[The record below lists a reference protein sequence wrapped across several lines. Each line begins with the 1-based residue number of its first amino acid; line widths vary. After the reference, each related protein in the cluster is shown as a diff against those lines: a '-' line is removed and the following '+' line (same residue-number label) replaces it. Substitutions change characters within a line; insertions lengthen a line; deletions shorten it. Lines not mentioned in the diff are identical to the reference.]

1 MAARK
6 KASKSSE
13 SARGG
18 ASRRSTAGNSAASKG
33 AEKKQ
38 NASGSSAS
46 EPGVAG
52 QAMAEVDDLM
62 RRRFG
67 VLGQQIHNIFLRLP
81 DSLKIKRNDA
91 KLMYA
96 AIDEG
101 ARLKSLTYWLFV
113 VSSCGIATLGLI
125 INSPAVI
132 IGAMLVAPLMSP
144 IIGLGMGIAVNDT
157 YLSVKS
163 VLNIVA
169 SVFASILTAA
179 LITAIVPI
187 NDVTPEIL
195 SRTNPTLLD
204 LFIAL
209 FSGIVAA
216 LSSIRSGG
224 DEALKSVAPGAA
236 ISVALMPPLCVV
248 GFAMGIGLNW
258 EMMWGSFLLFCTNLF
273 AIIMVSSVFYYFVL
287 TEYSPTR
294 LIKSVQASRTADELL
309 YQDRRLR
316 VLWSFSPGEESSS
329 GKRFLFPLLLLLL
342 IAYPLGISLLYLKK
356 SNDVRSFVYKA
367 FEEEQV
373 QDLRFLRG
381 PDTLSI
387 SRTAI
392 TGDIF
397 FSSAKSPGPN
407 LEHEI
412 ETKISQA
419 FPDVKA
425 DLTLI
430 RVAGE
435 ADLSEFRKAQELSL
449 DSSPTTLQDS
459 RRQAAASE
467 LVRRALALIV
477 PRFAAEIGVVLDVR
491 VVFSVN
497 KMDQLIVDYVG
508 APMRPETTR
517 AVSGMIREAI
527 HQMQGDIRSVELRR
541 VGPAEGQLE
550 CRGVTAAGV
559 ARAQE
564 RLERLVEPLR
574 TNPHIRL
581 RATMGPRLDLPQSIG
596 EQEAKAIEAIRAE
609 NPRCLL
615 TYKYIR

>member
-1 MAARK
+1 MAKPK
-6 KASKSSE
+6 KNPKKPAGSGKSAGSKTKNE
-13 SARGG
+13 EEAPV
-18 ASRRSTAGNSAASKG
+18 
-33 AEKKQ
+33 EK
-38 NASGSSAS
+38 
-46 EPGVAG
+46 EPGAVG

-67 VLGQQIHNIFLRLP
+67 VLSQGIHNLFARLP

-91 KLMYA
+91 KLMYE
-96 AIDEG
+96 AIDKG

-113 VSSCGIATLGLI
+113 VSSCGISTLGLI

-144 IIGLGMGIAVNDT
+144 IIGLGMGVAVNDT

-163 VLNIVA
+163 VLNILV
-169 SVFASILTAA
+169 SVVASILTAA
-179 LITAIVPI
+179 LITALVALD
-187 NDVTPEIL
+187 DVTPEIL
-195 SRTNPTLLD
+195 GRTNPTLLD

-248 GFAMGIGLNW
+248 GFGLGIGFNW
-258 EMMWGSFLLFCTNLF
+258 EMMWGAFLLFCTNLF

-287 TEYSPTR
+287 TEYSPTK
-294 LIKSVQASRTADELL
+294 LIKSVRQARMNEELL
-309 YQDRRLR
+309 YQDRRLKL
-316 VLWSFSPGEESSS
+316 LWSTANGDEPTS
-329 GKRFLFPLLLLLL
+329 GKRFLFPLLLLVL

-356 SNDVRSFVYKA
+356 SNDVRRYVYTA
-367 FEEEQV
+367 FAEEQV
-373 QDLRFLRG
+373 EDLRFLRG
-381 PDTLSI
+381 PDTLNI
-387 SRTAI
+387 SRNAV

-412 ETKISQA
+412 ETKIQES
-419 FPDVKA
+419 FPGVKV

-430 RVAGE
+430 RVAGD
-435 ADLSEFRKAQELSL
+435 ADLSAIRKTEELSL
-449 DSSPTTLQDS
+449 ENSPITLQDS

-477 PRFAAEIGVVLDVR
+477 PRFAQEVGVVVDVR

-497 KMDQLIVDYVG
+497 KMDQLIVHYVG
-508 APMRPETTR
+508 KLMQPETER
-517 AVSGMIREAI
+517 AVSGMIRDSI
-527 HQMQGDIRSVELRR
+527 QQMQGDIRSVAMKR
-541 VGPAEGQLE
+541 VGPASGQME

-559 ARAQE
+559 SRARA
-564 RLERLVEPLR
+564 RLEELAEPLR
-574 TNPHIRL
+574 SNPHIKL
-581 RATMGPRLDLPQSIG
+581 RVEMGPRLELPDTISDQ
-596 EQEAKAIEAIRAE
+596 APKTIEAVRKD

-615 TYKYIR
+615 TYKYTR